1 MKGSVEGCL
10 VACWSR
16 SPILASNIRRIN
28 GCIEKSCIMGSYCMI
43 STAGSWKFSAVFGII
58 GLLFGAIFLFFPHL
72 SLTLVIYLFAAIAL
86 IAGILLLAAAAFL
99 AKGSGGFFAVP
110 LVLGVIAV
118 ILAVY
123 SFLNPE
129 STATFIAI
137 VIGAGCLIA
146 GLIGAFTAIFQPA
159 PATRRALLAV
169 GGFVLAGLGIIILLF
184 LQRSV
189 LLIFQLLGAF
199 LMIAG
204 AVALIG
210 AVVMML
216 RRRPDEPDVID
227 AEFRE
232 V

>member
-1 MKGSVEGCL
+1 
-10 VACWSR
+10 
-16 SPILASNIRRIN
+16 
-28 GCIEKSCIMGSYCMI
+28 
-43 STAGSWKFSAVFGII
+43 
-58 GLLFGAIFLFFPHL
+58 
-72 SLTLVIYLFAAIAL
+72 
-86 IAGILLLAAAAFL
+86 
-99 AKGSGGFFAVP
+99 
-110 LVLGVIAV
+110 VLGVIAV

-137 VIGAGCLIA
+137 VIGAGCIIM
-146 GLIGAFTAIFQPA
+146 GLIGAFTALFQPA
-159 PATRRALLAV
+159 PAFRKALLAV

-199 LMIAG
+199 LLIAG

-210 AVVMML
+210 AAVIML
-216 RRRPDEPDVID
+216 RRKPNEPGRRPDDPSVID

-232 V
+232 G

>member
-1 MKGSVEGCL
+1 M
-10 VACWSR
+10 
-16 SPILASNIRRIN
+16 ASY
-28 GCIEKSCIMGSYCMI
+28 GMI
-43 STAGSWKFSAVFGII
+43 CTTGSWKYPLTLGII
-58 GLLFGAIFLFFPHL
+58 GLLIGGLFFLFPDL
-72 SLTLVIYLFAAIAL
+72 SLRLVIYLFAVIAL
-86 IAGILLLAAAAFL
+86 LAGIVLLAAAAFL

-137 VIGAGCLIA
+137 VIGAGCVIA
-146 GLIGAFTAIFQPA
+146 GLIGAFTALFQPA
-159 PATRRALLAV
+159 PAIRRVLLAA
-169 GGFVLAGLGIIILLF
+169 GGFLLAGLGIVVLVF

-189 LLIFQLLGAF
+189 VLIFQLLGAF
-199 LMIAG
+199 LMVAG
-204 AVALIG
+204 AVAIIG
-210 AVVMML
+210 AIVVLL
-216 RRRPDEPDVID
+216 RGGPHEPGVID

>member
-1 MKGSVEGCL
+1 M
-10 VACWSR
+10 AT
-16 SPILASNIRRIN
+16 
-28 GCIEKSCIMGSYCMI
+28 YCML
-43 STAGSWKFSAVFGII
+43 STAGSWKFPTVLGII
-58 GLLFGAIFLFFPHL
+58 GLLIGAIFLFFPHL

-137 VIGAGCLIA
+137 VIGAGCIIM
-146 GLIGAFTAIFQPA
+146 GLIGAFTALFQPA
-159 PATRRALLAV
+159 PAFRKALLAV

-199 LMIAG
+199 LLIAG

-210 AVVMML
+210 AAVIML
-216 RRRPDEPDVID
+216 RRKPNEPGRRPDDPSVID

-232 V
+232 G